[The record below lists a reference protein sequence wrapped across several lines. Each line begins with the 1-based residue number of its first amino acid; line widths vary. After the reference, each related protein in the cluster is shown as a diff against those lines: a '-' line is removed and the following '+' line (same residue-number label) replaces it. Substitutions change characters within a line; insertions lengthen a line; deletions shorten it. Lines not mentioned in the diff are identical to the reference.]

1 MSKQASTVKSNELE
15 RSEYCRLKPEE
26 IYGIQ
31 PVYNPKSR
39 SPKPIGP
46 TDRPTER
53 SNVEKV
59 KIFKVTSFFES
70 IESKQFK
77 SISIGWSSKSTK
89 QLKPAKSK
97 QPGPVKC
104 SQFTPE
110 SPNKLDRTVN
120 LKNSRIRKVS
130 KHSSKPV
137 KKPVSSTVTKRS
149 SNNSRQS
156 RVRSRCSICQNS
168 SYSDGRSFPS
178 VNCSAFR
185 QQRLGAWQ
193 PILTAGTVLPTFFL
207 VGLAFIPVGILLF
220 LSSEGVC
227 EAQVDYTDCGK
238 DGHNVITCNEELHI
252 YLHNGTHSGSGPY
265 ECTCYEPIDLD
276 TDFPAYV
283 FIYYGLSNF
292 YQNHRRYVKS
302 RSDKQLLGN
311 PKYVSNDCSPFDKN
325 TKGEPIAPCGA
336 IANSLFNDT
345 IKLEFYDQN
354 KDRWKP
360 VEIVRDEISWW
371 TDRNV
376 KFRNASSYDGTARPP
391 SWNKTVA
398 EMGGFANEDLIVW
411 MRTAA
416 LPTFRK
422 LYARIDHSHSDWKD
436 KLPKG
441 KYRAVIEY
449 NYPVSNFKGRKRIIL
464 SNTSWLGGKNP
475 FLGIAYITVG
485 SICLVLGVAFLF
497 IHQRFGKN
505 TRDLIS
511 ITGRTPY

>member
-1 MSKQASTVKSNELE
+1 MLRHNFSRQHI
-15 RSEYCRLKPEE
+15 R
-26 IYGIQ
+26 
-31 PVYNPKSR
+31 VYVPRPKS
-39 SPKPIGP
+39 PPWF
-46 TDRPTER
+46 T
-53 SNVEKV
+53 
-59 KIFKVTSFFES
+59 
-70 IESKQFK
+70 QF
-77 SISIGWSSKSTK
+77 G
-89 QLKPAKSK
+89 
-97 QPGPVKC
+97 
-104 SQFTPE
+104 
-110 SPNKLDRTVN
+110 
-120 LKNSRIRKVS
+120 
-130 KHSSKPV
+130 
-137 KKPVSSTVTKRS
+137 
-149 SNNSRQS
+149 
-156 RVRSRCSICQNS
+156 
-168 SYSDGRSFPS
+168 
-178 VNCSAFR
+178 SAFR